1 VTQLSKYPTVKFG
14 VPNLNLKFVGREAE
28 LAEIQRN
35 YENPSTKCLVVS
47 GLGGEGK
54 TELVKKFIHQN
65 PVPSPSFITWLN
77 GDNFQQLST
86 SIQKLAQFL
95 KLPVNDASGKPLQIR
110 ELIQQISIHVKVC
123 LQIC

>member
-1 VTQLSKYPTVKFG
+1 MTQLSKYSTVKFG

-95 KLPVNDASGKPLQIR
+95 KLSIASGKPLQIR
-110 ELIQQISIHVKVC
+110 ELIQQISTHVKVC